1 MSAFAS
7 PDVPAGL
14 EMLLLLLLVL
24 LLLLLVLVPQTPPAP
39 QTPPMLA
46 DKTTQPSPHVKID

>member
-14 EMLLLLLLVL
+14 EMLLLLL

>member
-14 EMLLLLLLVL
+14 EMLLLLLLL
-24 LLLLLVLVPQTPPAP
+24 LLLLHKPTIFHNSSLLPP
-39 QTPPMLA
+39 L
-46 DKTTQPSPHVKID
+46 H

>member
-14 EMLLLLLLVL
+14 EMLLLLLL